1 MDPNINYGDFLLK
14 IADFFGSL
22 CDFIY
27 KILFTQFNLFGLS
40 MNMLTMLFVIGIPTW
55 IVIIIIKAVT

>member
-1 MDPNINYGDFLLK
+1 MDTNINYGDFLLK
-14 IADFFGSL
+14 IADFFGNL

-27 KILFTQFNLFGLS
+27 KILFTQFNLFGQQ
-40 MNMLTMLFVIGIPTW
+40 MNMLTMLFVVGIPTW